1 MYIQGIHTLEV
12 IISEVAIFASLAIY
26 VESTSFGSIAR
37 TAPAI
42 TRNTPA
48 MLPKRL
54 ATDRTQS
61 NQFKIHDQESKKT
74 DTDS

>member
-48 MLPKRL
+48 MLPKR
-54 ATDRTQS
+54 
-61 NQFKIHDQESKKT
+61 
-74 DTDS
+74 